1 MALNFN
7 PTAQVTRSVAKVP
20 LVSLFND
27 FGSSMGLWLGVSV
40 FSIYEMAKDFA
51 LGMKVGEK
59 WEVLGSGWELAQCSS
74 QKILYCRNELT
85 AWGHDYIL
93 PYDPLPTKNK

>member
-59 WEVLGSGWELAQCSS
+59 WEVLSRVIVVFVSLVPISVGYLF
-74 QKILYCRNELT
+74 INLT
-85 AWGHDYIL
+85 
-93 PYDPLPTKNK
+93 

>member
-7 PTAQVTRSVAKVP
+7 PTVQITRSVRKVP

-40 FSIYEMAKDFA
+40 FSIYEMATDFA
-51 LGMKVGEK
+51 LDMQVGEK
-59 WEVLGSGWELAQCSS
+59 WAALPRVIVVFVPIGVGYLFINLA
-74 QKILYCRNELT
+74 
-85 AWGHDYIL
+85 
-93 PYDPLPTKNK
+93 